1 MKKIKLTITFMF
13 AAFVAT
19 AQPLLQFEN
28 TSYDF
33 GNIKEEGGK
42 VTGRFI
48 FVNAGNSDLILKSV
62 RPSCGC
68 TAADYTK
75 TPVAPGEKGFIDATF
90 DPYNRPGGFTKN
102 IRVTTNE
109 PKFNDDKVPP
119 TVIYIKGFVENRPL
133 TIFEL
138 SGFAA
143 GHGMMRFQK
152 SGISLRLRNTESH
165 TDTVKFKNFNTR
177 PVKIGRIELP
187 PYITEVSRNFEN
199 SIKPDEIG
207 FLVLKYD
214 ATQRNDWGKLKDH
227 IIINTNDT
235 IEEKKIFNY
244 EIEVIEDFSYLKPNS
259 KLPSF
264 FVNRNEYN
272 FGRIKPGDK
281 VEYTYEITN
290 NGEADL
296 IIRKITTNYDS
307 VITWTIENTTI
318 KPKQTV
324 KLSVKFNTAK
334 RRVKQNGMLTL
345 TTNDPA
351 NSSIVLRIFGDI
363 QP

>member
-1 MKKIKLTITFMF
+1 MLV
-13 AAFVAT
+13 ALFVS
-19 AQPLLQFEN
+19 AQPQLQFEN
-28 TSYDF
+28 TTYDF

-48 FVNAGNSDLILKSV
+48 FTNTGTSNLILKSV
-62 RPSCGC
+62 RPGCGC
-68 TAADYTK
+68 TAANYT
-75 TPVAPGEKGFIDATF
+75 TDSVAPGEKGFIDATF

-119 TVIYIKGFVENRPL
+119 TIIYIKGFVEKRPL

-143 GHGMMRFQK
+143 GHGMMRFK
-152 SGISLRLRNTESH
+152 KPGISLRLRNTESH

-177 PVKIGRIELP
+177 AVKIGRIELP

-199 SIKPDEIG
+199 SIQPDEIG
-207 FLVLKYD
+207 FIVLKYD
-214 ATQRNDWGKLKDH
+214 ATQRNDWGKLNDH
-227 IIINTNDT
+227 ILINTDDT
-235 IEEKKIFNY
+235 IEEKKIFKY
-244 EIEVIEDFSYLKPNS
+244 DVEIIEDFSYLKPNS

-264 FVNRNEYN
+264 YVNRKEYN
-272 FGRIKPGDK
+272 FGHIKTGEK
-281 VEYTYEITN
+281 VEQTFEITN

-296 IIRKITTNYDS
+296 IIRKIATNYNY
-307 VITWTIENTTI
+307 VISWNIESSTI

-324 KLSVKFNTAK
+324 KFTVKFDTTK
-334 RRVKQNGMLTL
+334 RRGKQDGRLTL
-345 TTNDPA
+345 ITNDPA

>member
-1 MKKIKLTITFMF
+1 MKSIKLTIALTFAVLL
-13 AAFVAT
+13 AA
-19 AQPLLQFEN
+19 AQPQLTFES

-42 VTGRFI
+42 VTWRFI
-48 FVNAGNSDLILKSV
+48 FTNTGNSDLILKSV

-75 TPVAPGEKGFIDATF
+75 TPVAPGEKGFIDATY

-119 TVIYIKGFVENRPL
+119 TVIYIKGFVERRPP
-133 TIFEL
+133 TIFEQ
-138 SGFAA
+138 SGFNA
-143 GHGMMRFQK
+143 GRGMMRFRK
-152 SGISLRLRNTESH
+152 PEINLRLRNTESH

-177 PVKIGRIELP
+177 AVKIGRLELP
-187 PYITEVSRNFEN
+187 KYITEVSRSFEN
-199 SIKPDEIG
+199 TIVPDEIG
-207 FLVLKYD
+207 FIVLKYD
-214 ATQRNDWGKLKDH
+214 ATQRNDWGKLHDH
-227 IIINTNDT
+227 ILINTDDT
-235 IEEKKIFNY
+235 IEEKKIFKY
-244 EIEVIEDFSYLKPNS
+244 EVEIIEDFSYLKPNS
-259 KLPSF
+259 KLPVF

-272 FGRIKPGDK
+272 FGRIKPGEK
-281 VEYTYEITN
+281 VEYSYEITN

-296 IIRKITTNYDS
+296 IVRKITTNYDY
-307 VITWTIENTTI
+307 VITWKLESYTI

-324 KLSVKFNTAK
+324 KLNVTFDTSK
-334 RRVKQNGMLTL
+334 RRGKQNGMLTL